1 MEAPQSALD
10 AALGQ
15 VKRIAEKEQRALAE
29 QLNQGV
35 RRLRQA
41 ADMAEWTATL
51 VDVTGRFC
59 AKSTLVPAAEAKA
72 AALAS
77 VIESGELA
85 VAARTRDEVSD
96 RFAGPGRVYLF
107 PVAKAFVLVAEEPA
121 EPSALELLT
130 SVAALARPQD
140 KTLLAIAP
148 APPAAPAR
156 PGWESLPK
164 ADQETHLRAQRFARV
179 KVAEMLMA
187 YPDAV
192 AVGRDGGR
200 LYDTLQLPIDAA
212 RRQYESDFMNAA
224 ATMVDYLHVE
234 LVRTLAQ
241 DDDIRLGEEYPGPLV

>member
-10 AALGQ
+10 AALAQ
-15 VKRIAEKEQRALAE
+15 VKRAAEAEQRAVAE
-29 QLNQGV
+29 YLNQGV

-41 ADMAEWTATL
+41 ADMAEWTGTL
-51 VDVTGRFC
+51 LEITGRFC
-59 AKSTLVPAAEAKA
+59 GKPTLVPAAEAKA

-77 VIESGELA
+77 ALETGELL

-96 RFAGPGRVYLF
+96 RFAGAGRVYLF
-107 PVAKAFVLVAEEPA
+107 PIAKAFVLVAEEPV

-140 KTLLAIAP
+140 KTLLAIGAAP
-148 APPAAPAR
+148 AAAAR

-164 ADQETHLRAQRFARV
+164 AEQELHLRAQRFARV

-192 AVGRDGGR
+192 AGGRSGGR
-200 LYDTLQLPIDAA
+200 LYDTLQLPIDGA
-212 RRQYESDFMNAA
+212 RRQYESDFMGASP
-224 ATMVDYLHVE
+224 TMVDYLHLE

-241 DDDIRLGEEYPGPLV
+241 GDDVQLGEEYPGPLV

>member
-10 AALGQ
+10 AALGH
-15 VKRIAEKEQRALAE
+15 VKRIAESEKRALAE

-41 ADMAEWTATL
+41 ADMAEWSATVL
-51 VDVTGRFC
+51 DITGRFC
-59 AKSTLVPAAEAKA
+59 SKSTLVPAAEAKA

-77 VIESGELA
+77 VIESGELVVA
-85 VAARTRDEVSD
+85 VRTRDEVSD

-107 PVAKAFVLVAEEPA
+107 PIAKAFVLVAEEPV

-140 KTLLAIAP
+140 KTLLAIA
-148 APPAAPAR
+148 AAPAPVAR
-156 PGWESLPK
+156 PAWESLPK
-164 ADQETHLRAQRFARV
+164 AEQEMHLRAQRFARV

-192 AVGRDGGR
+192 AAGREGGR
-200 LYDTLQLPIDAA
+200 LYDTLQLPIDGA
-212 RRQYESDFMNAA
+212 RRQYESDFMSAS
-224 ATMVDYLHVE
+224 ATMVDYLHLE

-241 DDDIRLGEEYPGPLV
+241 DDDMRLGEEYPGPLA